1 VTELVVYSSLTNVH
15 CVSFFNL
22 LNVTSE
28 LALRTDLQVV
38 TEASITCRVVQW
50 LSLAVCSD

>member
-1 VTELVVYSSLTNVH
+1 MTELVVYSSLTNVH